1 VSLRLGRARDR
12 ENNCHEREKN
22 FKSARHYRFF
32 FPNTRQPTRIARWAY
47 TNPTAIPYHETEW
60 ANPPGNNDQRQH
72 VSKEKIDV
80 KLERVQYLKSQIG
93 GSEMAPAVN
102 PAPDG
107 SRLKTKVI
115 ADPNETAGV
124 PIRRQEPSARTFF
137 QECFR
142 RGEIIERLMDDG

>member
-12 ENNCHEREKN
+12 ENNRHEREKN

-47 TNPTAIPYHETEW
+47 TNPKAIPYHETEW

-80 KLERVQYLKSQIG
+80 KLERVRR
-93 GSEMAPAVN
+93 
-102 PAPDG
+102 D
-107 SRLKTKVI
+107 
-115 ADPNETAGV
+115 AGLY
-124 PIRRQEPSARTFF
+124 R
-137 QECFR
+137 
-142 RGEIIERLMDDG
+142 